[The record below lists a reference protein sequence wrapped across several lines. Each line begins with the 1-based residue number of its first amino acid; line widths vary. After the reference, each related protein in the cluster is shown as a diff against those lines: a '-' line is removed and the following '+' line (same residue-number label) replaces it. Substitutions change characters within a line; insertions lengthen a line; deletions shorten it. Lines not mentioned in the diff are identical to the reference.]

1 MVEFESDTGVILTTW
16 YLALKFL
23 SDWGWI
29 IIGCFLLLFVIWS
42 YLEPIWYDFINGNGK
57 DVLDSL
63 KNCSLSQL
71 KSSLSGRDKVEK
83 LMSDQDK
90 ARAKMQEA
98 YDQKLKEKKEQQ
110 QTQAENPFAPL
121 ADNKNNTAATQK
133 KPAKKKPTAAEISA
147 LLGQNSGMNAPRY
160 RPGADRYR
168 GSRGG

>member
-29 IIGCFLLLFVIWS
+29 IIGCSLLLFVVWS

-57 DVLDSL
+57 NVLDSL
-63 KNCSLSQL
+63 S
-71 KSSLSGRDKVEK
+71 RDKVEK
-83 LMSDQDK
+83 LMSDHDK

-98 YDQKLKEKKEQQ
+98 YDKKLKESKEKQQ
-110 QTQAENPFAPL
+110 AQAENPFAPL
-121 ADNKNNTAATQK
+121 ADNKNDTTPAQK
-133 KPAKKKPTAAEISA
+133 KPVKKKPTAAEISA

>member
-1 MVEFESDTGVILTTW
+1 MVEFESDTGIILTTW

-29 IIGCFLLLFVIWS
+29 IIGFALLLFVIWS

-57 DVLDSL
+57 NVLDSL
-63 KNCSLSQL
+63 S
-71 KSSLSGRDKVEK
+71 REKVEK

-90 ARAKMQEA
+90 ARAKMQED
-98 YDQKLKEKKEQQ
+98 YDKKLKEKKEQQ
-110 QTQAENPFAPL
+110 QAQAENPFAPL
-121 ADNKNNTAATQK
+121 ADDKNNTTPAQK

>member
-63 KNCSLSQL
+63 S
-71 KSSLSGRDKVEK
+71 RDKVEK